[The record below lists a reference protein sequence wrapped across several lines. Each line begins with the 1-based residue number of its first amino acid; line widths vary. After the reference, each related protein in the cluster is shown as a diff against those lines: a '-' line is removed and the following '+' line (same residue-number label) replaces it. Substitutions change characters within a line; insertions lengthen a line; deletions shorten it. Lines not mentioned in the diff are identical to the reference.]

1 MKVNHIL
8 SEKNIRSKMR
18 LFFTLLLSIYSP
30 FIFSSELDS
39 LFNVL
44 DKSIQNHHQYIEFK
58 ERKLNNLKRDK
69 QNKDISLK
77 SVYQIN
83 RQLSTEYYSY
93 MADSAIH
100 FLNENLD
107 IAYSLN
113 DKERINETNMELS
126 SLFTSLGLYKEA
138 VDALSSIDREKFD
151 KSQLIDY
158 YLCQRYLYSGL
169 SFYTQDKRRGKEYAA
184 LYKAYQDS
192 LLNILNPESE
202 EYLRLEETL
211 LRRMGKVQEAL
222 ALNDKRLRL
231 TEPGMPKYALVT
243 FHRFQIY
250 QKLNDVFMQK
260 KFLILSALTDIET
273 SNKDN
278 AALSNL
284 ANILYEEGD
293 INRAYRYIRF
303 SQENANDYNTKL
315 RRSEI
320 FSTQG
325 IINKSYQSQNDLQ
338 TQKLRLYLFFITALL
353 LLLIFA
359 LIFIYRQMKKQSA
372 TNKKI
377 KEINEQLNSLNS
389 LRKKMNEQLSDTN
402 TDLSEA
408 NHIKEK
414 YIGYFLS
421 LCSTYIDKLDDYR
434 KMVGKKLS
442 GGQTA
447 ELIRLTRVSD
457 LKEIELEELFSNFD
471 KMFLH
476 IYPDFVDEFNNL
488 LMDDEK
494 IIPKKGELNTEL
506 RIFALIRLGV
516 EDSSM
521 IAKFLGYSVNTIYN
535 YRAKVK
541 NKTKIS
547 RDDFETTVRKIGTYS
562 NNNTQP

>member
-1 MKVNHIL
+1 MK
-8 SEKNIRSKMR
+8 
-18 LFFTLLLSIYSP
+18 LFLTLLLSLCSSSL
-30 FIFSSELDS
+30 FSNELDS
-39 LFNVL
+39 LLNVL
-44 DKSIQNHHQYIEFK
+44 DKRILNHNQYTKFK

-69 QNKDISLK
+69 QDKDISLK
-77 SVYQIN
+77 SIYQIN
-83 RQLSTEYYSY
+83 RQLATEYYSY
-93 MADSAIH
+93 MADSTIH
-100 FLNENLD
+100 YLNENLD

-113 DKERINETNMELS
+113 DKERINETSMELS
-126 SLFTSLGLYKEA
+126 SIFTSLGLYKEA
-138 VDALSSIDREKFD
+138 VDALSSIDRQKFD

-184 LYKAYQDS
+184 LYNAYQDS
-192 LLNILNPESE
+192 LANILNPESE
-202 EYLRLEETL
+202 EYLRLEETR
-211 LRRMGKVQEAL
+211 LRQADRLQEAL

-293 INRAYRYIRF
+293 INRAYKYIRF

-320 FSTQG
+320 FGTQG
-325 IINKSYQSQNDLQ
+325 IINKSYQRQNDIQ
-338 TQKLRLYLFFITALL
+338 TQKLRLYLFFITTLL
-353 LLLIFA
+353 LLLLFA

-389 LRKKMNEQLSDTN
+389 LRKKMNEQLTDTN

-414 YIGYFLS
+414 YIGYFLG

-447 ELIRLTRVSD
+447 ELVKLTRASD
-457 LKEIELEELFSNFD
+457 LKETELEELFSNFD

-488 LMDDEK
+488 LMDEEK

-562 NNNTQP
+562 NNNG

>member
-1 MKVNHIL
+1 MKVNRIL
-8 SEKNIRSKMR
+8 SKKNIRSKMK

-30 FIFSSELDS
+30 FIFSNELDS
-39 LFNVL
+39 LFNAL
-44 DKSIQNHHQYIEFK
+44 DKSIKNHQQYIEFK

-83 RQLSTEYYSY
+83 RQLATEYYSY

-100 FLNENLD
+100 FMNENLD
-107 IAYSLN
+107 IAYSLT

-126 SLFTSLGLYKEA
+126 SIFTSLGLYKEA
-138 VDALSSIDREKFD
+138 VDAISSIDREKFD

-192 LLNILNPESE
+192 LLNILNPDSE

-211 LRRMGKVQEAL
+211 LRRAGKVQEAL
-222 ALNDKRLRL
+222 ALNDRRLRL
-231 TEPGMPKYALVT
+231 TEPGLPKYALVT

-250 QKLNDVFMQK
+250 QILGDTFMQK

-293 INRAYRYIRF
+293 INRAYKYIRF

-325 IINKSYQSQNDLQ
+325 IINKSYQSQNDIQ
-338 TQKLRLYLFFITALL
+338 TQQLRLYLFFITALL
-353 LLLIFA
+353 LLLTFA

-389 LRKKMNEQLSDTN
+389 LRKKMNEQLSETN

-414 YIGYFLS
+414 YIGYFLG

-447 ELIRLTRVSD
+447 ELAKLTRVSD

-488 LMDDEK
+488 LMDEEK
-494 IIPKKGELNTEL
+494 ITPKKGELNTEL

-562 NNNTQP
+562 NNKM

>member
-1 MKVNHIL
+1 MK
-8 SEKNIRSKMR
+8 
-18 LFFTLLLSIYSP
+18 LFLTLLLSLCSSSL
-30 FIFSSELDS
+30 FSNELDS
-39 LFNVL
+39 LLNVL
-44 DKSIQNHHQYIEFK
+44 DKRILNHNQYTKFK

-69 QNKDISLK
+69 QDKDISLK

-83 RQLSTEYYSY
+83 RQLATEYYSY
-93 MADSAIH
+93 MADSTIH
-100 FLNENLD
+100 YLNENLN

-113 DKERINETNMELS
+113 DKERINETSMELS
-126 SLFTSLGLYKEA
+126 SIFTSLGLYKEA
-138 VDALSSIDREKFD
+138 VDALSSIDRQKFD

-184 LYKAYQDS
+184 LYNAYQDS
-192 LLNILNPESE
+192 LANILNPESE
-202 EYLRLEETL
+202 EYLRLEETR
-211 LRRMGKVQEAL
+211 LRQADRLQEAL

-293 INRAYRYIRF
+293 INRAYKYIRF

-320 FSTQG
+320 FGTQG
-325 IINKSYQSQNDLQ
+325 IINKSYQRQNDIQ
-338 TQKLRLYLFFITALL
+338 TQKLRLYLFFITTLL
-353 LLLIFA
+353 LLLLFA

-389 LRKKMNEQLSDTN
+389 LRKKMNEQLTDTN

-414 YIGYFLS
+414 YIGYFLG

-447 ELIRLTRVSD
+447 ELVKLTRASD
-457 LKEIELEELFSNFD
+457 LKETELEELFSNFD

-488 LMDDEK
+488 LMDEEK

-562 NNNTQP
+562 NNNG